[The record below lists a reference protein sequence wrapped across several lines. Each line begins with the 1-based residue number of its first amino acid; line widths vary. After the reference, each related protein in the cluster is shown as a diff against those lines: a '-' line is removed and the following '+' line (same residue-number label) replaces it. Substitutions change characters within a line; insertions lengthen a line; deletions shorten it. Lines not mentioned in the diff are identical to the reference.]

1 MGGGERYFNDAF
13 SDFFALFV
21 TDKSCQ
27 GLKDH
32 LGKTYIKR
40 HMYQNQISLIFA
52 ILFRS
57 LFIES
62 SSKHRKIIFLIPTK
76 LCL

>member
-1 MGGGERYFNDAF
+1 MYSYFFLENGIKKKREEIWAVAKDILMMLF
-13 SDFFALFV
+13 GIFALFV

-40 HMYQNQISLIFA
+40 HMYQNQISLILA
-52 ILFRS
+52 
-57 LFIES
+57 
-62 SSKHRKIIFLIPTK
+62 
-76 LCL
+76 